1 MTTNSSART
10 FLSERVW
17 PVVRVALLQLLLMI
31 NILGNLAAWGV
42 FVLVVDK
49 LHWLQIDYRG
59 KTINEVSL
67 DGRILALGVVFL
79 VNLLLVLLAW
89 HLLER
94 KCPRDMWW
102 GFHAG
107 WGQSLLWGVLVG
119 LGEVLLVFGGMVALG
134 LVEVTWGWHPT
145 GARVVMLAA
154 WWAIVSSV
162 IGPIAEEVLHRGYWF
177 QNVSR
182 GWGIVVAT
190 LASAAL
196 FGGVHLMNPDAEWLG
211 AVNIALLSVTFVLGM
226 LMTRSL
232 WFPIGWHAAWNFAQ
246 FFVAGLPN
254 SGISVADMELGGTT
268 LLVSQPSGPD
278 LLTGGGFGMEASL
291 VNTVVLV
298 AAIGLMAWL
307 RRWQETKYD
316 IE

>member
-1 MTTNSSART
+1 MTTNPSART

-17 PVVRVALLQLLLMI
+17 PVVRVALLQLLLII

-94 KCPRDMWW
+94 KRHRDMWW

-107 WGQSLLWGVLVG
+107 WGRSLLWGVLAG

-134 LVEVTWGWHPT
+134 LVDVTWGWHPT
-145 GARVVMLAA
+145 GARVVMLAV
-154 WWAIVSSV
+154 WWAVVSSI

-182 GWGIVVAT
+182 GWGVVVAT
-190 LASAAL
+190 LVSATL
-196 FGGVHLMNPDAEWLG
+196 FGGLHLMNPDAEWLG

-232 WFPIGWHAAWNFAQ
+232 WFPIGWHGAWNFAQ

-254 SGISVADMELGGTT
+254 SGISVADMKLGGTT

-291 VNTVVLV
+291 VNTVVLI
-298 AAIGLMAWL
+298 AAIGLMFWL
-307 RRWQETKYD
+307 RRRQETKCD
-316 IE
+316 TE